1 MELEDDIDVEQDIKN
16 MKNLY
21 GKLEQMVNNKISPRN
36 KENKV
41 ESGTKKKKRIALS
54 QDEIKEKKVNS
65 LDDNCKDNKITTN
78 EKVIQGKNKRNV
90 NACTIESIQTNH
102 ETLNLNYLTVE
113 SKENNIPI
121 KTEID
126 NEKIEKKLLLKE
138 KLDVNKGLYL
148 RSLQHKQVT
157 AEKIEKKRI
166 EEEEKRLAAL
176 QKAPV
181 INEKSKKILAK
192 KDKGEKSFFERLE
205 QNKQENEKKR
215 LKILA
220 EQEEKILKEKEE
232 MEQKKVK
239 KDKTVIDEKVNK
251 LLDWNNKKEKKIV
264 EKKKE
269 VQKEEEKF
277 CTFKPEI
284 NKTSEKISQKDLGYY
299 TEKAVSERLYEDDVA
314 KRKEKIKM
322 LESIYTHTF
331 TPITN
336 STVEGRDQREKKKEL
351 KNGDKTKTG
360 NESYQKFQNDEQLSA
375 RR

>member
-1 MELEDDIDVEQDIKN
+1 
-16 MKNLY
+16 
-21 GKLEQMVNNKISPRN
+21 
-36 KENKV
+36 
-41 ESGTKKKKRIALS
+41 
-54 QDEIKEKKVNS
+54 VNS

>member
-1 MELEDDIDVEQDIKN
+1 MELEDDIDVELDIKN

-65 LDDNCKDNKITTN
+65 LDDNCKDNKITN

>member
-36 KENKV
+36 KESKI
-41 ESGTKKKKRIALS
+41 ESGSKKKKRMAFS
-54 QDEIKEKKVNS
+54 QDEIKDKKLNS
-65 LDDNCKDNKITTN
+65 LDENFKENKITTK

-90 NACTIESIQTNH
+90 NVCTIESVQTNH
-102 ETLNLNYLTVE
+102 ETLNPNYLTYE
-113 SKENNIPI
+113 SKENHIPI

-126 NEKIEKKLLLKE
+126 HEKIEKKLVLKE
-138 KLDVNKGLYL
+138 KLDANKDLYL
-148 RSLQHKQVT
+148 RSIQHKQII

-176 QKAPV
+176 QKTPV

-192 KDKGEKSFFERLE
+192 KDKGEKGFFERLE

-215 LKILA
+215 LKMLA
-220 EQEEKILKEKEE
+220 EQEDKILKEKEE
-232 MEQKKVK
+232 LEQKKVK

-251 LLDWNNKKEKKIV
+251 LLDWNNKKEKKLV

-269 VQKEEEKF
+269 VLKEEEKF

-299 TEKAVSERLYEDDVA
+299 TEKAVSDRLYEDDVA

-336 STVEGRDQREKKKEL
+336 STVEGKDQKERKKEL
-351 KNGDKTKTG
+351 KNGDKIKIG
-360 NESYQKFQNDEQLSA
+360 NESYQTFQNDEQLSA